1 MDGVPTPIDDEADI
15 IRSVIKFSLRHDI
28 RDIRNLSSDIP
39 YSCCRYSMMKTK
51 DTDTFILCVLRC
63 GLRGGVF
70 LVRFCL
76 RFFFC
81 ILPLLITIIV
91 LHSLRLRLEEE
102 DDEDDDDD
110 DNDIYIEDDDVVE
123 QTNTKNNYLH
133 LHLQLQEKVRRH
145 IVKQVFI
152 IIKS

>member
-1 MDGVPTPIDDEADI
+1 MLSLFDDEN
-15 IRSVIKFSLRHDI
+15 KRHRYI
-28 RDIRNLSSDIP
+28 YIVCVKMWPSGWCFPCSILSS
-39 YSCCRYSMMKTK
+39 
-51 DTDTFILCVLRC
+51 
-63 GLRGGVF
+63 
-70 LVRFCL
+70 
-76 RFFFC
+76 FFFC